1 MAKEKESG
9 KKKDAGP
16 AAGKP
21 AGKPAKQA
29 KAAKTGK
36 PEGGVAAPKGP
47 KAPVEPARLR
57 VKYRAEVVPA
67 LMKQFGYTNKMQVP
81 KLVKVVL
88 NRGTGDASSEAK
100 VMETFVDE
108 LRAITGQ
115 RPVVTRARRS
125 IAAFKLREGM
135 PIGCKVTLRGERMY
149 EFFDRLVSLTLPR
162 GARLPRR
169 RPRASTDAATS
180 TSGSTSRS
188 SSPRSSTTRSSGQ
201 GREHLDWHDRR
212 DGRRGAGPAQGARIP
227 LPRAGVAQDRR
238 KGARTW
244 RRHHSWSRRA
254 GSPSSRCGNT
264 TAAPSAGGRGRFCGS
279 SRCAA
284 FVSAPWP
291 WGDIPVV
298 KASW

>member
-16 AAGKP
+16 SAGKP
-21 AGKPAKQA
+21 GGKATKPA
-29 KAAKTGK
+29 KAAKAGK
-36 PEGGVAAPKGP
+36 PEGAGAEPAAPKGP

-67 LMKQFGYTNKMQVP
+67 LMKQFGYTNVMQVP

-88 NRGTGDASSEAK
+88 NRGTGDAASEAK
-100 VMETFVDE
+100 VMESYVDE

-162 GARLPRR
+162 VRDFRGV
-169 RPRASTDAATS
+169 
-180 TSGSTSRS
+180 
-188 SSPRSSTTRSSGQ
+188 SPKGF
-201 GREHLDWHDRR
+201 
-212 DGRRGAGPAQGARIP
+212 DGRGNFNLGLDEQIIFPEIEYEKIVRVK
-227 LPRAGVAQDRR
+227 GVSISI
-238 KGARTW
+238 G
-244 RRHHSWSRRA
+244 
-254 GSPSSRCGNT
+254 T
-264 TAAPSAGGRGRFCGS
+264 TAKTDDEGR
-279 SRCAA
+279 ALL
-284 FVSAPWP
+284 
-291 WGDIPVV
+291 
-298 KASW
+298 KALGFPFREQA

>member
-9 KKKDAGP
+9 KKKDAGQSGGK

-21 AGKPAKQA
+21 AKVARQP
-29 KAAKTGK
+29 KAAK
-36 PEGGVAAPKGP
+36 PADGVDVPKAPKGP

-67 LMKQFGYTNKMQVP
+67 LMKQFGYTNVMQVP

-88 NRGTGDASSEAK
+88 NRGTGDAASEAK
-100 VMETFVDE
+100 VLETYVDE

-162 GARLPRR
+162 VRDFRGV
-169 RPRASTDAATS
+169 
-180 TSGSTSRS
+180 
-188 SSPRSSTTRSSGQ
+188 SPKGF
-201 GREHLDWHDRR
+201 
-212 DGRRGAGPAQGARIP
+212 DGRGNFNLGLDEQIIFPEIEYDKIVRVK
-227 LPRAGVAQDRR
+227 GV
-238 KGARTW
+238 
-244 RRHHSWSRRA
+244 SISV
-254 GSPSSRCGNT
+254 ST
-264 TAAPSAGGRGRFCGS
+264 TAATDDEGR
-279 SRCAA
+279 ALL
-284 FVSAPWP
+284 
-291 WGDIPVV
+291 
-298 KASW
+298 KALGFPFREQA